1 MTRPEDQ
8 PSGSQAEHENME
20 RMAGGSGSSGEMPS
34 SPGGATGATS
44 TGRQDTG
51 EYQQPGQYQ
60 QGQYQQQGPYQQPG
74 QYQQGQYQQ
83 QPGQYQQGT
92 YQQPGQYQQPP
103 APYGQGAAPAEY
115 RQSAYSRPEPSNHG
129 AGLAILAGALAFLE
143 GLAFV
148 IRSNYFHASTTGYAY
163 RWYLHGWGWVLLVLG
178 AILIAGGVSH
188 LLGIKGSGKV
198 TAVVAILTAVVA
210 FLTLFYSVVWGIV
223 VIAVSAWAAHNL
235 LSHRDTDERY
245 PAGTGGAGYGAQGQ
259 SYGTMSQSEEAMS
272 QGRHASRT

>member
-1 MTRPEDQ
+1 
-8 PSGSQAEHENME
+8 ME

-51 EYQQPGQYQ
+51 AYQQPGQYEQGQYPQ
-60 QGQYQQQGPYQQPG
+60 QPGQYQQQGPYQQPG

-83 QPGQYQQGT
+83 GT
-92 YQQPGQYQQPP
+92 YQQPGQYQQAP
-103 APYGQGAAPAEY
+103 APYAQGGAPAEY

-148 IRSNYFHASTTGYAY
+148 IRSNYFHTATSGYAY

-210 FLTLFYSVVWGIV
+210 FITLFYSVVWGIV

-235 LSHRDTDERY
+235 LSHRDTEERY
-245 PAGTGGAGYGAQGQ
+245 PAGTSDMGYGAQGQ
-259 SYGTMSQSEEAMS
+259 GYGTMSQPGGSQEAMS
-272 QGRHASRT
+272 QGRHASRA